1 MCLSGLGIVPQSERS
16 SVQFWSGH
24 KPVLRAMS
32 SFGGVQLTD
41 VSLSHGCFSPSSPLS
56 INEWKVGRKEGRTD
70 GREGGMDLKR
80 LLGAGVYGQLTPST
94 VSTLSDKIKNL
105 F

>member
-56 INEWKVGRKEGRTD
+56 INEWKEGRKDGRTGGRD
-70 GREGGMDLKR
+70 G
-80 LLGAGVYGQLTPST
+80 S
-94 VSTLSDKIKNL
+94 
-105 F
+105 